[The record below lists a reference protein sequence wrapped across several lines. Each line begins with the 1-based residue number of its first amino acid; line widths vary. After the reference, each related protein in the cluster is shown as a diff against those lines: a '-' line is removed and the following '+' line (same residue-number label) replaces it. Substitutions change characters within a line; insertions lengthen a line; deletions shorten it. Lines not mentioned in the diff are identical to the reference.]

1 MEKINLVK
9 MDLDMYYEKL
19 DNGLSVYIVKKDN
32 VNGIYATLST
42 KFGSIY
48 SEFVPYDRTKMTKFP
63 LGVAHFLEHKMF
75 EQKNGID
82 PFNFYSER
90 GSDANANTSNYKTTY
105 LFSGTNFLDD
115 NLNYLLDYV
124 GEPYFTDEN
133 VEKEKG
139 IIEQEIRMY
148 ADSPYF
154 KIYDRILYNAF
165 KIHPIKYPIAGT
177 ISSIKKITKEDLYTC
192 YYTFYNPANMF
203 LVVTGNVDAKDVM
216 CLVKAN
222 QENKVFKP
230 YKEIKL
236 KEYDEP
242 DEVSVK
248 EDSSSMDIEIPKVSI
263 GYKIRNNTN
272 LDINKFKTYIGMFFD
287 IKFGSV
293 SLFNETIKLEN
304 LVTMDLDITVVNT
317 DKHVLVI
324 LSAETNHQDQ
334 LLRKIEEEIKN
345 TKISETDFN
354 RKKKVKKSSVIY
366 KSDSIYAINN
376 KIMSNI
382 INYNHVITD
391 ECEYIDSLDYKEIYE
406 MLKKIDFSN
415 KTIYKLNKKKD

>member
-1 MEKINLVK
+1 
-9 MDLDMYYEKL
+9 
-19 DNGLSVYIVKKDN
+19 
-32 VNGIYATLST
+32 
-42 KFGSIY
+42 
-48 SEFVPYDRTKMTKFP
+48 
-63 LGVAHFLEHKMF
+63 
-75 EQKNGID
+75 
-82 PFNFYSER
+82 
-90 GSDANANTSNYKTTY
+90 
-105 LFSGTNFLDD
+105 
-115 NLNYLLDYV
+115 
-124 GEPYFTDEN
+124 
-133 VEKEKG
+133 
-139 IIEQEIRMY
+139 
-148 ADSPYF
+148 
-154 KIYDRILYNAF
+154 
-165 KIHPIKYPIAGT
+165 
-177 ISSIKKITKEDLYTC
+177 
-192 YYTFYNPANMF
+192 
-203 LVVTGNVDAKDVM
+203 
-216 CLVKAN
+216 
-222 QENKVFKP
+222 
-230 YKEIKL
+230 
-236 KEYDEP
+236 
-242 DEVSVK
+242 
-248 EDSSSMDIEIPKVSI
+248 
-263 GYKIRNNTN
+263 
-272 LDINKFKTYIGMFFD
+272 MFFD

-334 LLRKIEEEIKN
+334 LLKKIEEEIKN